1 LGAARGGA
9 IRMRALTLAIATV
22 ALIVASVNPSLA
34 HADSAMGVTQTM
46 VNKALQIMANKSAPV
61 QQRRRQLRE
70 SIENEFD
77 FTEMSKSALGYHWR
91 TITPN
96 QRAQFTKLFTA
107 FIEDAYLS
115 KIQDYSGQQVQFQGQ
130 SPLGQGYSQVNTAIV
145 QSGKSPITV
154 NYLLLQKDQT
164 WKIYDVTVDAIS
176 IIANYRNQFNR
187 VINDKGFDQLMADLQ
202 AKQQELA
209 ALLGN

>member
-1 LGAARGGA
+1 VARGVA
-9 IRMRALTLAIATV
+9 IRMRAFTLAIATM
-22 ALIVASVNPSLA
+22 ALMVTSVNLGSA
-34 HADSAMGVTQTM
+34 HADTAMGVTQTM
-46 VNKALQIMANKSAPV
+46 VNHALQIMANKSAPV

-70 SIENEFD
+70 AIENEFD
-77 FTEMSKSALGYHWR
+77 FSEMSKSALGYHWR
-91 TITPN
+91 TISEN

-130 SPLGQGYSQVNTAIV
+130 SPLGQGYAQINTAIV
-145 QSGKSPITV
+145 QTGKSPITV
-154 NYLLLQKDQT
+154 NYLLLQKDGT

-187 VINDKGFDQLMADLQ
+187 VINEKGFDQLMADLQ

>member
-1 LGAARGGA
+1 LGAARGVA

-22 ALIVASVNPSLA
+22 ALIVTSVDPSLA
-34 HADSAMGVTQTM
+34 RADTAMGVTQTM

>member
-1 LGAARGGA
+1 
-9 IRMRALTLAIATV
+9 MRAFTLAVATV
-22 ALIVASVNPSLA
+22 AFMVTGVSPGSA
-34 HADSAMGVTQTM
+34 HADTAMNVTQTM
-46 VNKALQIMANKSAPV
+46 VNHALQIMANKSTPV

-70 SIENEFD
+70 AIENEFD

-91 TITPN
+91 TINQN

-130 SPLGQGYSQVNTAIV
+130 SPLGQGYSQINTAIV
-145 QSGKSPITV
+145 QTGKSPVTV
-154 NYLLLQKDQT
+154 NYLLLEKDGT